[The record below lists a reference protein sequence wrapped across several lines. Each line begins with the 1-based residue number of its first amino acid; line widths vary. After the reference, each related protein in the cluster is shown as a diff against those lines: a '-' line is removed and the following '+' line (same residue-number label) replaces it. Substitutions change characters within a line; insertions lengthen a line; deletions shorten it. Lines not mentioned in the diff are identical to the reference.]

1 MCKQRIFNDFNFC
14 GQINGEKLTFVTFFV
29 TLGTQNNWTNYKL
42 IESLQ
47 KKILFDFLDNALPT
61 VYVLL
66 EISFQK

>member
-1 MCKQRIFNDFNFC
+1 MCKQRIFNDLNFC

-29 TLGTQNNWTNYKL
+29 TLGTQNNWTNYKF